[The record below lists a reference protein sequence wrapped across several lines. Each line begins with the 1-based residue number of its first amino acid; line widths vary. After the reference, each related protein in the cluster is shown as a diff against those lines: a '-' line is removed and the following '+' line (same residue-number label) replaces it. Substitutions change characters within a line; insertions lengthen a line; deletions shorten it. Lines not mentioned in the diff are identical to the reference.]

1 MSARVTIIGSPE
13 DPIRVTKVPEDD
25 LLPYALEVETVV
37 PRKERITICW
47 YDTLQEAVTGYEALL
62 RAVSEGALER
72 RKE

>member
-1 MSARVTIIGSPE
+1 MSARVTVVGSPE

-25 LLPYALEVETVV
+25 LLPYALEVQVVV
-37 PRKERITICW
+37 PRKERITLTW
-47 YDTLQEAVTGYEALL
+47 YDTLEEARAGYEALM